1 MTATETIDAFCKLIA
16 QQDYSALQDHYVRA
30 TESVMRYFAEYDTS
44 DPDEFKRRVMADAL
58 EQIG

>member
-30 TESVMRYFAEYDTS
+30 TESVMRFIAEYDPN
-44 DPDEFKRRVMADAL
+44 DPEEFKRRVMADAL
-58 EQIG
+58 EKLG